1 MDVSRSAV
9 LSAAVAAGDPVLV
22 LSAHLDDAV
31 LSCGALLTSLVE
43 HCPVTVVTLFTAAG
57 PPPHTRAARSFL
69 RQCEVPEAEGLFAAR
84 RAEDGEVLSKL
95 GVTWRHHGVIDALF
109 RSRRVP
115 AGLDGLGRVVPELV
129 HRYPTYRYDI
139 AKGRV
144 ARADRAMPRVLAE
157 ELADLDAKVVLAPI
171 GVGAHVDHLITRRTG
186 ELLGRPVLRYSDFP
200 YDYRGALVDREYVAR
215 HGLKEWSWDADLTAK
230 ERLIRGYGT
239 QVDALFPGGEI
250 PLRPE
255 TYFEPT
261 SSA

>member
-31 LSCGALLTSLVE
+31 LSCGALLSGLVK

-57 PPPHTRAARSFL
+57 PPPHTYAARSFL
-69 RQCEVPEAEGLFAAR
+69 RQCVVPDAAGLFEAR
-84 RAEDGEVLSKL
+84 RVEDGEVLTSLGAEWRHL
-95 GVTWRHHGVIDALF
+95 GVLDALF
-109 RSRRVP
+109 RTRRLP
-115 AGLDGLGRVVPELV
+115 ARLDGAARLLPELG

-144 ARADRAMPRVLAE
+144 SRADRAMPRM
-157 ELADLDAKVVLAPI
+157 LADQLSDIDAAVVLAPI
-171 GVGAHVDHLITRRTG
+171 GVGAHVDHLITRRAG
-186 ELLGRPVLRYSDFP
+186 ELLGRPLVRYSDFP
-200 YDYRGALVDREYVAR
+200 YDYRGAPLDRAYVAR
-215 HGLKEWSWDADLTAK
+215 HGLQAWSWDADLPAK
-230 ERLIRGYGT
+230 ERLIRGYST

-255 TYFEPT
+255 LYFEP
-261 SSA
+261 

>member
-9 LSAAVAAGDPVLV
+9 LSAAVAAGDPILV

-31 LSCGALLTSLVE
+31 LSCGALLSALVRR
-43 HCPVTVVTLFTAAG
+43 CPITVVTVFTAAG

-69 RQCEVPEAEGLFAAR
+69 RQCAVPDAAGLFAAR
-84 RAEDGEVLSKL
+84 QAEDDEVLTALGAEWRHL
-95 GVTWRHHGVIDALF
+95 GVTDALF
-109 RSRRVP
+109 RPRRVP
-115 AGLDGLGRVVPELV
+115 TALCGLGRRVPELA

-144 ARADRAMPRVLAE
+144 ARADRALPQALAD
-157 ELADLDAKVVLAPI
+157 ELADVEAAVVLAPI
-171 GVGAHVDHLITRRTG
+171 GVGAHVDHLITRRAA

-200 YDYRGALVDREYVAR
+200 YDLRAGVDRAYVAR
-215 HGLKEWSWDADLTAK
+215 HGLSAWSWDAELPAK
-230 ERLIRGYGT
+230 EKLIRGYGT

-255 TYFEPT
+255 TYFE
-261 SSA
+261 A

>member
-1 MDVSRSAV
+1 MDIHRSAV
-9 LSAAVAAGDPVLV
+9 LSAAVEAGDPILV

-31 LSCGALLTSLVE
+31 LSCGALLTTLVKR
-43 HCPVTVVTLFTAAG
+43 CPVTVVTLFTAAG
-57 PPPHTRAARSFL
+57 PPPHTYAARSFL
-69 RQCEVPEAEGLFAAR
+69 RQCVVPDAAGLFAAR
-84 RAEDGEVLSKL
+84 RAEDGEVLTTL
-95 GVTWRHHGVIDALF
+95 GATWRHHGVIDALF
-109 RSRRVP
+109 RSRRMP
-115 AGLDGLGRVVPELV
+115 AGLDGVGRWVPELV

-144 ARADRAMPRVLAE
+144 ARADRALSHVLAD
-157 ELADLDAKVVLAPI
+157 ELADLDAAVVLAPI

-186 ELLGRPVLRYSDFP
+186 ELLGRPLLRYSDFP
-200 YDYRGALVDREYVAR
+200 YDYRGARVDRAYVER
-215 HGLKEWSWDADLTAK
+215 HGLREWSWDTDLTAK

-255 TYFEPT
+255 LYFEPA